1 MRIVYVSRGYGPHD
15 RRFLAAQVA
24 AGLQV
29 GFLRLGGRRGRDE
42 PLPAGVELVLWGG
55 GRETPAVRWPPLL
68 AGQLRSAL
76 ERARPDVVHA
86 GPIQDVVLW
95 AALAGVRP
103 LVAMSWGFDLLQDA
117 RRGLGR
123 WAARRALRGADLL
136 LCDCDA
142 VRGEAV
148 GLGMDAD
155 RIVVFPWGVDLR
167 RFRPGRSRTI
177 RRALAWEKEFILLVT
192 RSWERRYGI
201 EVLLDAFTAAVR
213 REPRLRLLLIGDG
226 SLKSEVLRRMGDP
239 EVGSRVYLPGVVD
252 QEWLPAFY
260 HSADLYVSPS
270 HVDGTSVSLLEAMAC
285 GLAVAVSDIPGN
297 REWVQPGAQGWWFP
311 DGDTHGLADVLVEA
325 PKRRERLDRMG
336 RRNRY
341 VVERRADWRR
351 APRLLAD
358 AYARAARISRES
370 R

>member
-1 MRIVYVSRGYGPHD
+1 MRVVYVSRGYGPHD
-15 RRFLAAQVA
+15 RRFLAAQAA

-29 GFLRLGGRRGRDE
+29 GFLRLTGRRGRDE
-42 PLPAGVELVLWGG
+42 PLPPGVETLLWDGA
-55 GRETPAVRWPPLL
+55 RETPALRWPPLL

-76 ERARPDVVHA
+76 KRARPDVVHA
-86 GPIQDVVLW
+86 GPLQDVALA

-103 LVAMSWGFDLLQDA
+103 LVAMSWGFDLLEDA
-117 RRGLGR
+117 RRGPGR
-123 WAARRALRGADLL
+123 RAARRALQGADLL

-142 VRGEAV
+142 VRREAV
-148 GLGMDAD
+148 NLGMDAD

-167 RFRPGRSRTI
+167 QFRPGRSRSV
-177 RRALAWEKEFILLVT
+177 RSALGWEGEFILVAT

-201 EVLLDAFTAAVR
+201 EVLLEGFAVAVR
-213 REPRLRLLLIGDG
+213 REPRLRLVLIGDG
-226 SLKSEVLRRMGDP
+226 SLRPYVLRRIEDP
-239 EVGSRVYLPGVVD
+239 EVSSKVRLPGVVD

-260 HSADLYVSPS
+260 RSADLYVSPS

-285 GLAVAVSDIPGN
+285 GLPVVVSDIPGN

-311 DGDTHGLADVLVEA
+311 DGDAHALADVLVDA
-325 PKRRERLDRMG
+325 TKRPERLKGMG
-336 RRNRY
+336 RRNRR

-351 APRLLAD
+351 APRFLAD
-358 AYARAARISRES
+358 TYARAVRISRES